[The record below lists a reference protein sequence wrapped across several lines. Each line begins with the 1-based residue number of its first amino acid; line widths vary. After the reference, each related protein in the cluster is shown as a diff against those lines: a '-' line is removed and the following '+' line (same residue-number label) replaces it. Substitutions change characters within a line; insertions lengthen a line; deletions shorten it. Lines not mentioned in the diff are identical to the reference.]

1 MEPTKMTRRPAS
13 FTNVLL
19 IAAWLA
25 VGCTSSGTLGC
36 GSGDGAS
43 ASTVDTQLLGIYQL
57 DQYQQS
63 QGGCDQLIDVD
74 PAPSRLAIYTVPSND
89 NPDKGVLVGRF
100 CGSVLDCRSRV
111 KEDPP
116 SIINYSFL
124 EGSDATGWTGWGFP
138 GEGGMV
144 GDQCRVEVQT
154 HTLTSSSPQAIRI
167 DTRQVETVFM
177 GMVEGNE
184 ATCTFRDAIA
194 SVSDESPC
202 TALFLLEATFETS
215 L

>member
-1 MEPTKMTRRPAS
+1 MTNGSAY
-13 FTNVLL
+13 FTNIVF
-19 IAAWLA
+19 IATCLA
-25 VGCTSSGTLGC
+25 VGCSSSGTLGC

-43 ASTVDTQLLGIYQL
+43 APTVDTQLLGIYQL

-63 QGGCDQLIDVD
+63 EGGCDQLVDVD
-74 PAPSRLAIYTVPSND
+74 PAPSRLAVYTVPSNE
-89 NPDKGVLVGRF
+89 NPDKAVLVGQL
-100 CGSVLDCRSRV
+100 CGSVLDCRRRV
-111 KEDPP
+111 QDLPT
-116 SIINYSFL
+116 IINYSFL

-138 GEGGMV
+138 SEGGMA

-154 HTLTSSSPQAIRI
+154 HTLTSPSSRAIRI

-177 GMVEGNE
+177 GMVEGND
-184 ATCTFRDAIA
+184 ATCTRRAAIA
-194 SVSDESPC
+194 SVNDESPC

>member
-1 MEPTKMTRRPAS
+1 MNYHAAYFTK
-13 FTNVLL
+13 L
-19 IAAWLA
+19 IFFAGCLA
-25 VGCTSSGTLGC
+25 LGCSSSGTLGC

-43 ASTVDTQLLGIYQL
+43 APTVDTQLLGIYQL

-63 QGGCDQLIDVD
+63 EGGCDQLVDVD
-74 PAPSRLAIYTVPSND
+74 PAPSRLAMYTVPSNE
-89 NPDKGVLVGRF
+89 NPDKAVLVGQL
-100 CGSVLDCRSRV
+100 CGSVLDCRRRV
-111 KEDPP
+111 KDLPT
-116 SIINYSFL
+116 IINYSFL

-138 GEGGMV
+138 SEGDMD

-154 HTLTSSSPQAIRI
+154 HTLTSPSSQAIRI

-177 GMVEGNE
+177 GMVEGND
-184 ATCTFRDAIA
+184 ATCARRDAIA
-194 SVSDESPC
+194 SINDESPC